1 MSLEKRNAKVVNC
14 NTEPY
19 DIYIGRPSKWGNPY
33 SHIPGAAP
41 WPVECREHAIT
52 LYEDYIQSNPE
63 LLAAAKVELKGKILG
78 CHCKPLDCHGDILV
92 RIANEI

>member
-1 MSLEKRNAKVVNC
+1 MIKVPRVVNC
-14 NTEPY
+14 NVEKC
-19 DIYIGRPSKWGNPY
+19 DVYIGRPSKWGNPY

-52 LYEDYIQSNPE
+52 LYEDYIRSNPT

-78 CHCKPLDCHGDILV
+78 CHCKPLDCHGDILLK
-92 RIANEI
+92 IANEEENE